1 MNTFCIFFLGPDSP
15 IDSAKYLAIGG
26 GFNFSS
32 QSQLETLPC
41 RHPSSAKWPHVENL
55 DLEVH
60 LTN

>member
-32 QSQLETLPC
+32 
-41 RHPSSAKWPHVENL
+41 
-55 DLEVH
+55 
-60 LTN
+60 